1 MDQNRRQ
8 FTRISFRSPARL
20 ILPDGVHTVNIA
32 DLSLK
37 GALISPTAALHAE
50 IGTHGVLRVQ
60 LDDASTEIRMSIT
73 VAHHEKNHYGLSC
86 REIDLDSVTHLRRL
100 VTLNAGDDALLTRE
114 IALLSTG

>member
-20 ILPDGVHTVNIA
+20 ILPDGVHTVDIS

-37 GALISPTAALHAE
+37 GALVRPSAPLNSP
-50 IGTHGVLRVQ
+50 IGTQGVLRVQ
-60 LDDASTEIRMSIT
+60 LDDGTTEIRMGIAI
-73 VAHHEKNHYGLSC
+73 AHHENDLYGLAC
-86 REIDLDSVTHLRRL
+86 REIDIDSVTHLRRL

-114 IALLSTG
+114 IALLSTS

>member
-1 MDQNRRQ
+1 MM
-8 FTRISFRSPARL
+8 FTKEQIAERGFYTQHFEQGKQDDTL
-20 ILPDGVHTVNIA
+20 ILNMGPQHP
-32 DLSLK
+32 S
-37 GALISPTAALHAE
+37 
-50 IGTHGVLRVQ
+50 THGVLRVQ

>member
-1 MDQNRRQ
+1 MEFAGFFNG
-8 FTRISFRSPARL
+8 L
-20 ILPDGVHTVNIA
+20 
-32 DLSLK
+32 LK
-37 GALISPTAALHAE
+37 GALISPTGALHAE

-73 VAHHEKNHYGLSC
+73 VTHHEKNHYGLAC

>member
-8 FTRISFRSPARL
+8 FTRISFRSPAWL
-20 ILPDGVHTVNIA
+20 ILPDGVHTVDIA

-37 GALISPTAALHAE
+37 GALINPTGALHAE